1 MLKKEDGVMR
11 GLVKGLP
18 AWRLLCAA
26 AFLCLASAVNAAE
39 PDKDGTPP
47 AEGGAS
53 DSKTDAGSSGTESKP
68 NGSEATEPGAA
79 TEGDTDE
86 QKGGDAGKPR
96 EGGGPSPGGKG
107 SDQGAQAGQDADR
120 SGAARLKDLIAD
132 GFLIRTTV
140 FVPADAVTR
149 QTGRISSDAMVLTL
163 QKETAIAV
171 CYYTLRAYV
180 NGRKGLAKIPSCTVY
195 Q

>member
-1 MLKKEDGVMR
+1 MQ

-18 AWRLLCAA
+18 KWRLLCAA
-26 AFLCLASAVNAAE
+26 AFLCLASTVNAAQPE
-39 PDKDGTPP
+39 KGSAPP
-47 AEGGAS
+47 AESGAS
-53 DSKTDAGSSGTESKP
+53 DSKSDADSSGAENKP
-68 NGSEATEPGAA
+68 SDSEASEPKE
-79 TEGDTDE
+79 TPD
-86 QKGGDAGKPR
+86 GDAEKPKDEKAEKPQGG
-96 EGGGPSPGGKG
+96 EGPPPGEKG
-107 SDQGAQAGQDADR
+107 SDQGATPGVEGDR
-120 SGAARLKDLIAD
+120 KGAARLKDLIAD

-180 NGRKGLAKIPSCTVY
+180 NGRKGLAKIASCTVY